1 MSWCKRQS
9 RRITRL
15 LALVV
20 VVSSGIYAQSSQN
33 KAVTGNDEE
42 FARLV
47 KEWTTRPEFMSP
59 LVDHLPKVPGVP
71 SPKDVLG
78 HHIGEPKKL
87 TYYADILAYYRA
99 LAAKSPRVKV
109 LPIGKTD
116 EGRDFVVVFVGSD
129 DSIKNLEQYRT
140 YLGQL
145 ADPRRLSDAQAKEVI
160 SKAKPI
166 YHLMGGLHSGEV
178 GPSEML
184 MELAYRIATEDS
196 TLVKQIRDN
205 VIVSITPVADPD
217 GRDRNVDWYYK
228 YGINETA
235 EGRGGAGVPYWGK
248 YVFHDD
254 NRDIN
259 YSQMMMR
266 ELLDWYLQ
274 WHPPIMHDLHQAQTL
289 LYTFSGQAPQNP
301 TLDPILYGE
310 LPMIANF
317 EMAQM
322 TKYGMPG
329 VWTHGFVDMWS
340 PGYLAFMSSN
350 HNGMIRM
357 YEIQGTSG
365 ANTTHMRLGGAGAG
379 RGGAGAGRGGGR
391 GAADTT
397 PAGATP
403 AGTAPAGAGPG
414 ATPAATGSGA
424 PIEAA
429 APPPFGGGQSQREW
443 YRPFPATGEFDWS
456 LRNNTN
462 YGETGVLTALQ
473 YTSTFSRIILENF
486 YQKSRNSI
494 DAARKDAVAGYVIPG
509 GQRDATRVAVL
520 VNLLRTQGIEVGRA
534 TSDVTL
540 KEGTFPA
547 GSFVIKRDQPYGRL
561 AKILLEKQNYPDPN
575 LRTYD
580 DAAWTM
586 GLMSQ
591 TDVKEIQDKTVL
603 DVAVQPVNK
612 LEPAGTVTGTG
623 SVFAVAHN
631 GSNNMI
637 TLRYRLKDLKVQ
649 AAEKQFKQ
657 GETTFPAGSFVVT
670 GDAARVKAA
679 VEPLGLNASGLPAAP
694 AVAMHDLDVPRIA
707 VYSTWSNT
715 QDVGWVRYGFDKF
728 EVPYD
733 LIFKERIRKG
743 DLKSSYDVVVIPHQ
757 AGTAKRLV
765 FDIESRGT
773 PVEYKKSE
781 RFKNL
786 GMYGES
792 DDITGGMGLEGV
804 AEFDKFVKAGGVLVT
819 LGAASYFPAE
829 FGLTPRVDAARTTA
843 QFYAPGPIID
853 AEILRP
859 EHPIF
864 YGYDKRMIPVRYG
877 NGPLLSVQVAGG
889 GRGGGGGPDAAEG
902 GGGAGGP
909 AAPPQGVLMRYPGGD
924 EHILSGLMRGANE
937 IRNRPAIVDQPSG
950 KGRVILFAGNPCYR
964 WQNFGEFNM
973 LFNAVLNYNDIK
985 PDAPRPTPSADAR

>member
-1 MSWCKRQS
+1 
-9 RRITRL
+9 
-15 LALVV
+15 
-20 VVSSGIYAQSSQN
+20 
-33 KAVTGNDEE
+33 
-42 FARLV
+42 
-47 KEWTTRPEFMSP
+47 
-59 LVDHLPKVPGVP
+59 VDHLPKVPGVP

-78 HHIGEPKKL
+78 HYIGEPKKL
-87 TYYADILAYYRA
+87 TYYADILTYYRA
-99 LAAKSPRVKV
+99 LAARSPRVKV

-129 DSIKNLEQYRT
+129 ESIKNLEQYRA
-140 YLGQL
+140 YLAQL
-145 ADPRRLSDAQAKEVI
+145 ADPRHLTGAQAKDIVAT
-160 SKAKPI
+160 AKPI
-166 YHLMGGLHSGEV
+166 YHLIGGLHSGEV

-184 MELAYRIATEDS
+184 MELVYRIATEDS
-196 TLVKQIRDN
+196 PLVKQIRDN

-217 GRDRNVDWYYK
+217 GRDRTVDWYYK
-228 YGINETA
+228 YGINETS
-235 EGRGGAGVPYWGK
+235 EGRGGFPGVPYWGK

-301 TLDPILYGE
+301 TLDPILYAE
-310 LPMIANF
+310 LPMMANF

-365 ANTTHMRLGGAGAG
+365 ANTTHMRLGGAGGRGAAAGAGRETGSTGAGQAG
-379 RGGAGAGRGGGR
+379 RGGEI
-391 GAADTT
+391 
-397 PAGATP
+397 PAGE
-403 AGTAPAGAGPG
+403 APM
-414 ATPAATGSGA
+414 
-424 PIEAA
+424 EAA
-429 APPPFGGGQSQREW
+429 APTPFGAGQSQREW
-443 YRPFPATGEFDWS
+443 YRPLPATGEFDWS

-473 YTSTFSRIILENF
+473 YTSTFPKIILENF

-494 DAARKDAVAGYVIPG
+494 DAARKDAVAGYVIPA
-509 GQRDATRVAVL
+509 GQRDPTRVSVL
-520 VNLLRTQGIEVGRA
+520 VNLLRMQGIEVGRA
-534 TSDVTL
+534 ASEVKL

-547 GSFVIKRDQPYGRL
+547 GSLIVKRDQPYGRL
-561 AKILLEKQNYPDPN
+561 AKILLEKQVYPDPN

-591 TDVKEIQDKTVL
+591 TDVKEVQDKAVL
-603 DVAVQPVNK
+603 DVAV
-612 LEPAGTVTGTG
+612 EPIGELRLAGTVAGTGT
-623 SVFAVAHN
+623 VYAIAHN

-649 AAEKQFKQ
+649 AAEKEFKQ
-657 GETTFPAGSFVVT
+657 GDTTFPAGSFIIT
-670 GDAARVKAA
+670 GDAARLRTA
-679 VEPLGLNASGLPAAP
+679 VEPLGLTAVGLPAAP
-694 AVAMHDLDVPRIA
+694 SVAMHDLDLPRLA
-707 VYSTWSNT
+707 VYSTWSGTQGT
-715 QDVGWVRYGFDKF
+715 QDVGWVRYAFDKF

-733 LIFKERIRKG
+733 LIYKERVRQG
-743 DLKSSYDVVVIPHQ
+743 DLKRAYDVIVIPHQ
-757 AGTAKRLV
+757 AGSAKRLV
-765 FDIESRGT
+765 FDIDSRGT
-773 PVEYKKSE
+773 PIEYKKSE
-781 RFKNL
+781 KFKNL

-804 AEFDKFVKAGGVLVT
+804 IEFDKFVKAGGVLVT

-829 FGLTPRVDAARTTA
+829 FGLAPRVDAARTTA
-843 QFYAPGPIID
+843 QFYAPGAIVD
-853 AEILRP
+853 ADILRP
-859 EHPIF
+859 DHPIF
-864 YGYDKRMIPVRYG
+864 YGYDKRTIPVRYG
-877 NGPLLSVQVAGG
+877 NGPLLSVQAAGG
-889 GRGGGGGPDAAEG
+889 GRGGAPDAPEG
-902 GGGAGGP
+902 SGAPP
-909 AAPPQGVLMRYPGGD
+909 AAPPQAILMRYPGGE
-924 EHILSGLMRGANE
+924 EHVLSGVMRGANE

-964 WQNFGEFNM
+964 WQNFGEFNL

-985 PDAPRPTPSADAR
+985 SPVPQGATTDGAPRQAPR